1 LTFRARIGVALSAF
15 LLAFIAGLAFGALTA
30 QIVLV
35 TGGLL
40 IAISSVLYSRSL
52 RSLATQ
58 AREIARG
65 SERRIDAWSGNEIG
79 DIGGSLNRM
88 AEDIERTVAALAR
101 ERALLAAVLEGMS
114 QGIIALDADRR
125 VTVMNREAVAMLG
138 LEAAPI
144 GKPLIDHVRLP
155 AIQEIVAA
163 PEQRRAAEIT
173 VDGNRR
179 LTISPTPFGA
189 GGCILAVEDVTD
201 IRRLETI
208 RRDFVANVSH
218 ELRTPVSVI
227 RANAE
232 TLLDGA
238 STHPVHGPRL
248 LGGLHRNAE
257 RLSNIINDLLDL
269 ARLEAGQTR
278 IAPVEVDIGEVAG
291 RAVASVADTAAKKKI
306 ELAIDAGPGVRTVC
320 DGRALEQVLVN
331 LIDNAIKYTPAGG
344 HVWVAVTSA
353 DGSIRIEV
361 QDDGPGIS
369 PAHRERIFERF
380 YRVDPG
386 RSRDMGGTGLGLSI
400 VRHLMTAMDGEVG
413 VEPRAPSGSIFW
425 VRLPPRRA
433 AASA

>member
-1 LTFRARIGVALSAF
+1 LTFRARISVALSAF
-15 LLAFIAGLAFGALTA
+15 VLALLAGLFFGARTA
-30 QIVLV
+30 QIVLLACAV
-35 TGGLL
+35 L
-40 IAISSVLYSRSL
+40 IAVSSYLQSRSL
-52 RSLATQ
+52 RLLATQ

-65 SERRIDAWSGNEIG
+65 GERRIDAWSGSEIG

-88 AEDIERTVAALAR
+88 AEDIEQTVAALAR

-114 QGIIALDADRR
+114 QGIVALDADHR

-138 LEAAPI
+138 LDAAPI
-144 GKPLIDHVRLP
+144 GRHLIERVRLP
-155 AIQEIVAA
+155 AIHEIVAV
-163 PEQRRAAEIT
+163 PEDRGSAEVT
-173 VDGNRR
+173 VGDKR
-179 LTISPTPFGA
+179 LMVTATPFGS

-238 STHPVHGPRL
+238 KDHPVHGPRL
-248 LGGLHRNAE
+248 LGGLHRN
-257 RLSNIINDLLDL
+257 DLLDL
-269 ARLEAGQTR
+269 SRLEAGQTR
-278 IAPVEVDIGEVAG
+278 IAPDEVDVAEIAR
-291 RAVASVADTAAKKKI
+291 RAAASVADTAATKKI
-306 ELAIDAGPGVRTVC
+306 ELAVDVEDEADLRAVA

-331 LIDNAIKYTPAGG
+331 LIDNAIKYTPSGG
-344 HVWVAVTSA
+344 HVWIDVLAAEGGV
-353 DGSIRIEV
+353 RIEI

-369 PAHRERIFERF
+369 PQHRERIFERF

-400 VRHLMTAMDGEVG
+400 VRHLVTAMDGEVG
-413 VEPRAPSGSIFW
+413 VDPREPRGSIFW
-425 VRLPPRRA
+425 VRLPLAPRATDQR
-433 AASA
+433 SA